1 MHALN
6 ASDETAQWGARLE
19 RTRTDL
25 VQKIAG
31 LTRDFDEIVRAAA
44 DVATDDE
51 HDPEGHTIAWERQQV
66 VALLDDAK
74 GALAELDDAAVRLET
89 GTYGV
94 CSTCG
99 RPIAADRLDALP
111 TTPFCITCAF

>member
-1 MHALN
+1 MDT
-6 ASDETAQWGARLE
+6 SDEPERVRVRLE

-25 VQKIAG
+25 LQKIAS

-74 GALAELDDAAVRLET
+74 GALAELVDAEGRLEV
-89 GTYGV
+89 GTYGLCV
-94 CSTCG
+94 TCG
-99 RPIAADRLDALP
+99 RPIAVDRLDALP
-111 TTPFCITCAF
+111 TTPFCIACAR